1 MVSAADELVANLT
14 AQLKARR
21 LWPNT
26 VFVFGSDVRRPDP
39 PAACT
44 AVQRRSTFKN
54 CARRQ
59 NGGDPF
65 VGSNFPWKGG
75 KATLFEGG
83 VRTPSFVY
91 SELLPPSVRGTN
103 VTHPTHIADFY
114 ATFCN
119 LAGIDPQDTRPGAC
133 RKPAPPAHL
142 LARGMR
148 ARARVGY
155 RGLAGGV
162 S

>member
-1 MVSAADELVANLT
+1 MHRE
-14 AQLKARR
+14 QL
-21 LWPNT
+21 
-26 VFVFGSDVRRPDP
+26 D
-39 PAACT
+39 T

-133 RKPAPPAHL
+133 RKPAPPAHP

-148 ARARVGY
+148 ARARGERRIDRRRLVTSLPLGAVVG
-155 RGLAGGV
+155 LTV
-162 S
+162 LVP